1 MSHKERD
8 LSLNQRARKTAAK
21 IGVAVMLGGAAITG
35 ISGCNETKYS
45 VPHPNKTGETMILTG
60 EQYALYETIKG
71 TPETSEAAGTPSS
84 TTTTAVE
91 STSTTSTTIQNKE
104 GVEVAQKSGD
114 TWKLKNPDGQEVYLS
129 LPEGF
134 SPDKDLVIQNDLKMN
149 DINNDLSVYK
159 DWDNV
164 IHKVAGYNY
173 DENDFSGNVDF
184 LENVQGDMWA
194 WRVIQGEEVEVPGIG
209 HLKGD
214 ERTSVVVLVL
224 NLQPRVIAWDKDGLG
239 PVFCKHGFTA
249 TGRIWDA
256 GTPEKI
262 AETEELL
269 GGHWLFRQKEG
280 TPEKSYIGVTDDPEN
295 AKRTLYVSVA
305 YRQWGNNEDGT
316 PREQFQ
322 LLNAKLVDFNK

>member
-8 LSLNQRARKTAAK
+8 LSLNQRVRKTAAK
-21 IGVAVMLGGAAITG
+21 IGVAVMLGGAA
-35 ISGCNETKYS
+35 
-45 VPHPNKTGETMILTG
+45 LTG
-60 EQYALYETIKG
+60 TGCSLELQSPIVKKNSETTI
-71 TPETSEAAGTPSS
+71 TTVQATTSTSEAGAGNGTP
-84 TTTTAVE
+84 E
-91 STSTTSTTIQNKE
+91 STSTTSTTLQDKE

-114 TWKLKNPDGQEVYLS
+114 TWKLKNPDGQEVYLG

-149 DINNDLSVYK
+149 EINSDLSVYK

-194 WRVIQGEEVEVPGIG
+194 WRVIQGEEVEVPGVG

-224 NLQPRVIAWDKDGLG
+224 NLQPRVIAWDKDGIG